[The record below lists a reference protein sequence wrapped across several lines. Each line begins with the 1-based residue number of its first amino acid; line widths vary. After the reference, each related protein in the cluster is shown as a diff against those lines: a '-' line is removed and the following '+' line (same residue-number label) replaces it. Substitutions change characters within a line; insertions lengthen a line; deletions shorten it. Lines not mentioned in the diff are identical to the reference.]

1 MKAAG
6 ITARGGLDKVA
17 YVAVPRP
24 QPGAG
29 EVLVR
34 VHAAAITPTE
44 FSWSGT
50 WKTRAGADRLFPIIP
65 GHELAGVVVALG
77 PDVTD
82 LAVGDAVYGF
92 NDWDR
97 QGAQAEYCLAR
108 HAQLAPKP
116 DFVQAA
122 EVPIS
127 ALTAWQALF
136 DHARLAAGQ
145 RVLVQGATGGV
156 GAFAVQLAHRAG
168 AHVIAT
174 ASTHNLDFARELGAD
189 EAVDYTTTRVEV
201 VVRDVDVVLD
211 TVGGETQMRSW
222 GYSSRG
228 AFWCPSSPRPRKSR
242 PPPMACAAP
251 SSSWSP
257 IGGNSSN
264 SGG

>member
-1 MKAAG
+1 MNAAG
-6 ITARGGLDKVA
+6 ITAHGGLDKLA

-44 FSWSGT
+44 SSWSGT
-50 WKTRAGADRLFPIIP
+50 WKTRAGADRRFPIIP
-65 GHELAGVVVALG
+65 GHEFAGVVVALG

-97 QGAQAEYCLAR
+97 QSAQAEYCLAR
-108 HAQLAPKP
+108 PAQVAPKP
-116 DFVQAA
+116 HSLDFVQAS

-145 RVLVQGATGGV
+145 RVLVHGATGGV
-156 GAFAVQLAHRAG
+156 G
-168 AHVIAT
+168 
-174 ASTHNLDFARELGAD
+174 
-189 EAVDYTTTRVEV
+189 
-201 VVRDVDVVLD
+201 
-211 TVGGETQMRSW
+211 
-222 GYSSRG
+222 
-228 AFWCPSSPRPRKSR
+228 PSP
-242 PPPMACAAP
+242 
-251 SSSWSP
+251 
-257 IGGNSSN
+257 SN
-264 SGG
+264 SRTGQVRT